1 MRAAR
6 CWSLLGAGEKDEA
19 RNGATRDFT
28 SLLSAPWHGFLM
40 SDSSENLSAV
50 KTKCRCLTVQ
60 LWGSRAPC
68 CFLDISRSYP
78 LVLAPIGKM
87 KISPCQLRRRHP
99 FTNVK

>member
-28 SLLSAPWHGFLM
+28 SLL
-40 SDSSENLSAV
+40 SENLSAV